1 MARGLTLIL
10 LSLLMFFG
18 SAVHAENDPIASLL
32 ELNKQMIKSVRDGDI
47 DSAQQTFETFKSAWK
62 KEEPSIK
69 KENLSSHSKMDSNIA
84 MISLS
89 FINQDANKL
98 ETQLEELSSHLETY
112 QQAVVLKK
120 ASSGQSRASLTAY
133 IQSLKDTKQLIEKN
147 RWEKRQP
154 LSTT

>member
-47 DSAQQTFETFKSAWK
+47 DSAQQTFETFKSSWK

-98 ETQLEELSSHLETY
+98 ETQLEELSSHLET
-112 QQAVVLKK
+112 
-120 ASSGQSRASLTAY
+120 
-133 IQSLKDTKQLIEKN
+133 
-147 RWEKRQP
+147 
-154 LSTT
+154 